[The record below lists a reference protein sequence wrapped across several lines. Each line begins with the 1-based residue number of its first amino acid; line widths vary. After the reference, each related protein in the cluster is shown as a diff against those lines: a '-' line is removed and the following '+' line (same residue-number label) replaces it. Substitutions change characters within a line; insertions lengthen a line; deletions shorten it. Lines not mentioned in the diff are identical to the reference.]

1 MRESLYLEGNE
12 QLIEILQNIPAFEAF
27 STDSINSLL
36 RLSKIRTYQPQ
47 ELIIEEGGC
56 EKSMYLLISGS
67 VVVFKQ
73 SKQIMNL
80 KRTGDI
86 FGEMSLL
93 GEEPRSASVR
103 ANAESSCLVIDAE
116 YLDSL
121 DYDGKQSFHAAMYQM
136 FAQILAYR
144 LRLTT
149 DQYTEANQKIERL
162 EKEIASLKKF

>member
-1 MRESLYLEGNE
+1 MRESSYLEGNH
-12 QLIEILQNIPAFEAF
+12 QLSDILQKIPAFQSFNVE
-27 STDSINSLL
+27 SINNLL
-36 RLSKIRTYQPQ
+36 KLSKIRAYEPE
-47 ELIIEEGGC
+47 ELIISEGEC

-67 VVVFKQ
+67 VAIFKR
-73 SKQIMNL
+73 SKLIMEL
-80 KRTGDI
+80 QRTGDI

-103 ANAESSCLVIDAE
+103 AKSEVSCLVIDAE
-116 YLDSL
+116 YLESL
-121 DYDGKQSFHAAMYQM
+121 DYEGKQSFHAAMYQM

-149 DQYTEANQKIERL
+149 EQYTEANLKIERL